1 MIAVI
6 DYGAGNLK
14 SVSKALEFLK
24 AKCIV
29 TSRIEDIKKADKII
43 LPGVGN
49 FGDAV
54 KSLKQLGIFGAIKKE
69 IRRGKPYLGIC
80 LGLQLLF
87 EKSEE
92 SKKNEGLGIFKGNVV
107 KFKANKKIPQI
118 GWNKLKIKKK
128 SKLFNGLKEGHVYFV
143 HSYYVKPKDKKIIL
157 TTTNYGGEEFVSG
170 IEKGNIFA
178 FQFHPEKSGT
188 YGLKILK
195 NFVSLK

>member
-14 SVSKALEFLK
+14 SVSKALDFLK
-24 AKCIV
+24 ARNIV
-29 TSRIEDIKKADKII
+29 TNKVSEIKKADKII

-54 KSLKQLGIFGAIKKE
+54 KSLKKLRIFNTIKKE
-69 IRRGKPYLGIC
+69 IQKGKPYLGIC

-87 EKSEE
+87 EKSQE
-92 SKKNEGLGIFKGNVV
+92 SPKSNGFEILKGNVI
-107 KFKANKKIPQI
+107 KFKENKKIPQI
-118 GWNKLKIKKK
+118 GWNKLSIKKK
-128 SKLFNGLKEGHVYFV
+128 SKLFEGKGGYVYFV
-143 HSYYVKPKDKKIIL
+143 HSYYVKPKNKDVVL

-170 IEKGNIFA
+170 AQKDNIYA
-178 FQFHPEKSGT
+178 FQFHPEKSGK

-195 NFVSLK
+195 KFIDL